1 MEPNDSTVTESAK
14 KYYNQKKYGQRI
26 ARSKMVESKKSNAKE
41 YNTQK
46 MMGSR
51 NTIVNNQT
59 TNRVKE

>member
-1 MEPNDSTVTESAK
+1 
-14 KYYNQKKYGQRI
+14 
-26 ARSKMVESKKSNAKE
+26 MVESKKSNAKE